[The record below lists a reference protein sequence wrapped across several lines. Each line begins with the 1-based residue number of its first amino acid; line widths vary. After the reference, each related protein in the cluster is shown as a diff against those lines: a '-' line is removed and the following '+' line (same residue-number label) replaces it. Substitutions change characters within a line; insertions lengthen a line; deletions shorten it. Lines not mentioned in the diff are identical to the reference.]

1 MMEQCSIHKTNA
13 LEKPVRVCGKVIRP
27 ADIKAPALRQMICEL
42 AGGDRATLVSCR
54 HKDWSQQGQ
63 CGCVMGCM
71 GG

>member
-1 MMEQCSIHKTNA
+1 MEQCAIHKTNSM
-13 LEKPVRVCGKVIRP
+13 EEPVRVCDKVIRP
-27 ADIKAPALRQMICEL
+27 AAIKAPALRRMICEL

-63 CGCVMGCM
+63 CGCAMGCL

>member
-1 MMEQCSIHKTNA
+1 
-13 LEKPVRVCGKVIRP
+13 VIRST
-27 ADIKAPALRQMICEL
+27 DIKAPALRRMICSL

-63 CGCVMGCM
+63 CGCVMGCL